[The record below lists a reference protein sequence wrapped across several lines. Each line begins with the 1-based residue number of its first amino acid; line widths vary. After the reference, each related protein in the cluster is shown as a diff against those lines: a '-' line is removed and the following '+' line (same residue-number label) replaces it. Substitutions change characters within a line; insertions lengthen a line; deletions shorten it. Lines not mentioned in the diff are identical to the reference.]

1 VKKKE
6 IMDFVAKWLSTWT
19 GNTPD
24 KLIEFYSKD
33 AFYCDPANKEGL
45 KGHDQILPYFRKLLA
60 VNPNWKWEAV
70 EVFPTNAG
78 FVAKWKATF
87 PVGSE
92 VIIENGMDIVEVK
105 GGKVTRNEVY
115 FDRSTWL
122 EALRKQKVA
131 K

>member
-1 VKKKE
+1 VEKKE
-6 IMDFVAKWLSTWT
+6 IMDFVAKWLPTWT

-33 AFYCDPANKEGL
+33 AFYRDPANKEGL

-60 VNPNWKWEAV
+60 ANPNWKWEAV
-70 EVFPTNAG
+70 EVFPTATG
-78 FVAKWKATF
+78 FIAKWKAML

-105 GGKVTRNEVY
+105 GGKVIRNEVY

-122 EALRKQKVA
+122 ETMRKQKIN